1 MGEIAMAVIRFLT
14 AKNTPGGSHNPV
26 TIIPRGVVSLQA
38 YRRTE
43 EPMPKNGGAY
53 KFAMN
58 IVPSRHPIYL
68 PLAPRPSSDHLRF
81 HFELR
86 RLAYGAGMFV
96 LGILAH
102 MAWLSASL

>member
-1 MGEIAMAVIRFLT
+1 MAVIRVLT
-14 AKNTPGGSHNPV
+14 RKNTPGGSHNPV

-43 EPMPKNGGAY
+43 DLMPENGSAY

-58 IVPSRHPIYL
+58 IVRSRHPTHL
-68 PLAPRPSSDHLRF
+68 PLAPRSSSDQLRF
-81 HFELR
+81 HFEMR

-102 MAWLSASL
+102 MAWLSARP